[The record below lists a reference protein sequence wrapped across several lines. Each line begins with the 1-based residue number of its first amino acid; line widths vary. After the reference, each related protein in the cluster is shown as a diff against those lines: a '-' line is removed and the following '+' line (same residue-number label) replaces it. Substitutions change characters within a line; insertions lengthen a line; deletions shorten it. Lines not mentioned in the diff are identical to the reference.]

1 MGIPSGFSIIG
12 FIAGF
17 KFGINDGIPIFGIGK
32 LPLFGTLPG
41 LLLFPEPFPSKLGA
55 AFGAGNPGSGAIG
68 NGGFIIL

>member
-1 MGIPSGFSIIG
+1 MSESVKETESTQN
-12 FIAGF
+12 AAV
-17 KFGINDGIPIFGIGK
+17 NVTGIPIFGIGK